1 MNKRISS
8 RAIIIED
15 GKLLTMF
22 RRKIKSDG
30 SVKEYYV
37 IPGGGLEENETLE
50 DNVIRELKEE
60 FNVDIEVIRFLDK
73 EEYEDTIANY
83 FLCKIINGEP
93 KLGGEELERMSES
106 NYYEVRSVDLNE
118 LDSIDINAKDIIKN
132 LKRFEE
138 IMNIELIK
146 VNKIERNK
154 LEKLLQLYLH
164 DLSLYFPLD
173 FDSKKCE
180 YDYDLDKYFDNDFAY
195 FIKSSNDILGFI
207 LIDNNGNYNYEISEM
222 FVLNNYKEKQV
233 GTKAIIKVFDLYRG
247 NWVIKAVPKSKVAE
261 KFWIKVVS
269 KYTNNN
275 YKLSHTGKYDRAELS
290 FSNK

>member
-1 MNKRISS
+1 
-8 RAIIIED
+8 
-15 GKLLTMF
+15 
-22 RRKIKSDG
+22 
-30 SVKEYYV
+30 
-37 IPGGGLEENETLE
+37 
-50 DNVIRELKEE
+50 
-60 FNVDIEVIRFLDK
+60 
-73 EEYEDTIANY
+73 
-83 FLCKIINGEP
+83 
-93 KLGGEELERMSES
+93 
-106 NYYEVRSVDLNE
+106 
-118 LDSIDINAKDIIKN
+118 
-132 LKRFEE
+132 
-138 IMNIELIK
+138 MNIELIK

-207 LIDNNGNYNYEISEM
+207 LIDNNGNYNYEVSEM